1 MTNLRLIPVLVLAAS
16 ALLVLKLL
24 GLAVDGGTSVTAGV
38 SVAMAQQAADSASA
52 PADAASTAQGQ
63 APATDAGASGTS
75 GNTAAADPGAVPPL
89 PGGPGGETPAAPGG
103 LELGGSIAER
113 KVLES
118 LSDRRR
124 ELDNREKQYE
134 LRQQLMQDTEQRLQQ
149 KVDEIAAIEERIRT
163 LNQEQEKKREDELKD
178 LVLMYESMKAKDAAR
193 IFDRL
198 DLDIL
203 VRVAKQMKPRKMADI
218 MGRMSPEASERLTVA
233 LVTGR
238 KPEVEAMP
246 VVAPDLP
253 KIMGN

>member
-38 SVAMAQQAADSASA
+38 SVAMAQQAADTAAA
-52 PADAASTAQGQ
+52 PTDAASGAQAQ
-63 APATDAGASGTS
+63 VQTPAAD
-75 GNTAAADPGAVPPL
+75 TAAAVPPL
-89 PGGPGGETPAAPGG
+89 PGGMGGDAPAAPGG

-118 LSDRRR
+118 LSERRR
-124 ELDNREKQYE
+124 ELDNREKQFE
-134 LRQQLMQDTEQRLQQ
+134 LRQQLMKDTEERLKQ
-149 KVDEIAAIEERIRT
+149 KADEIAAIEERIRM
-163 LNQEQEKKREDELKD
+163 LNQEQEKKREDGLKD

-218 MGRMSPEASERLTVA
+218 MGRMMPEASERLTVA

-238 KPEVEAMP
+238 KPEEEAVP

>member
-16 ALLVLKLL
+16 ALLALKLL

-38 SVAMAQQAADSASA
+38 SVAMAQQAADPAAA

-63 APATDAGASGTS
+63 AAATEPAASGD
-75 GNTAAADPGAVPPL
+75 TAAADPAAVPPL
-89 PGGPGGETPAAPGG
+89 PAGLGGDAPAAPGG

-124 ELDNREKQYE
+124 ELDNREKQFE
-134 LRQQLMQDTEQRLQQ
+134 LRQQLMKDTEQRLQQ

-218 MGRMSPEASERLTVA
+218 MGRMTPEASERLTVA

-238 KPEVEAMP
+238 KPDVEAVP

>member
-38 SVAMAQQAADSASA
+38 SVAMAQQAADTAAA
-52 PADAASTAQGQ
+52 PADAASDTQTPAADTPAAD
-63 APATDAGASGTS
+63 APAD
-75 GNTAAADPGAVPPL
+75 TAAADPAAVPPL
-89 PGGPGGETPAAPGG
+89 PGGDAPAAPGG

-124 ELDNREKQYE
+124 ELDNREKQFE
-134 LRQQLMQDTEQRLQQ
+134 LRQQLMKDTEERLQQ
-149 KVDEIAAIEERIRT
+149 KADEIAAIEERIRT

-218 MGRMSPEASERLTVA
+218 MGRMTPEASERLTVA

-238 KPEVEAMP
+238 KPKEDAVP

>member
-16 ALLVLKLL
+16 ALLALKLL
-24 GLAVDGGTSVTAGV
+24 GLAIGGGTSVTAGV
-38 SVAMAQQAADSASA
+38 SVAMAQQAADPVAG
-52 PADAASTAQGQ
+52 AAGTGE
-63 APATDAGASGTS
+63 AGASDQPSAQSEGGGES
-75 GNTAAADPGAVPPL
+75 EGDAAAAQ
-89 PGGPGGETPAAPGG
+89 PAAVGG

-124 ELDNREKQYE
+124 ELDNREKQFE
-134 LRQQLMQDTEQRLQQ
+134 LRQQLMKATEDRLQQ
-149 KVDEIAAIEERIRT
+149 KVEEISAIEERIRG
-163 LNQEQEKKREDELKD
+163 LQEKEEKKREEEMKD
-178 LVLMYESMKAKDAAR
+178 LVVMYESMKAKDAAR

-203 VRVAKQMKPRKMADI
+203 VRVARQMNPRKMADI

-238 KPEVEAMP
+238 KPEEAAA

>member
-16 ALLVLKLL
+16 ALLALKLL

-38 SVAMAQQAADSASA
+38 SVAMAQQAADPAAA
-52 PADAASTAQGQ
+52 PADAASTAQDQ
-63 APATDAGASGTS
+63 APATEPAASGD
-75 GNTAAADPGAVPPL
+75 TAAADPAAVPPL
-89 PGGPGGETPAAPGG
+89 PAGLGGGDAPAAPGG

-124 ELDNREKQYE
+124 ELDNREKQFE
-134 LRQQLMQDTEQRLQQ
+134 LRQQLMKDTEQRLQQ

-218 MGRMSPEASERLTVA
+218 MGRMTPEASERLTVA

-238 KPEVEAMP
+238 KPDVEAAP

>member
-38 SVAMAQQAADSASA
+38 SVAMAQQAADTAAA
-52 PADAASTAQGQ
+52 PADAASDTQTPAADTPAAD
-63 APATDAGASGTS
+63 APAD
-75 GNTAAADPGAVPPL
+75 TAAADPAAVPPL
-89 PGGPGGETPAAPGG
+89 PGGDAPAAPGG

-124 ELDNREKQYE
+124 ELDNREKQFE
-134 LRQQLMQDTEQRLQQ
+134 LRQQLMKDTEERLQQ
-149 KVDEIAAIEERIRT
+149 KADEIAAIEERIRT

-218 MGRMSPEASERLTVA
+218 MGRMTPEASERLTVA

-238 KPEVEAMP
+238 KPEEDAVP

>member
-1 MTNLRLIPVLVLAAS
+1 MTNLRLIPVLVFAAS

-38 SVAMAQQAADSASA
+38 SVAMAQQAADTAAAPAETASA
-52 PADAASTAQGQ
+52 DQAQATDPAST
-63 APATDAGASGTS
+63 D
-75 GNTAAADPGAVPPL
+75 TAAADPAVVPPL
-89 PGGPGGETPAAPGG
+89 SGGTGGDAPPAPGG

-118 LSDRRR
+118 LSERRR
-124 ELDNREKQYE
+124 ELDNREKQFE
-134 LRQQLMQDTEQRLQQ
+134 LRQQLMKDTEERLKQ
-149 KVDEIAAIEERIRT
+149 KADEIAAIEERIRT

-218 MGRMSPEASERLTVA
+218 MGRMTPEASERLTVA

-238 KPEVEAMP
+238 KPQEEAAQ